1 MDEQGQIITDF
12 FNRWTNSSLIEIVI
26 SAIVAILILIIGRWV
41 ARLLTTAFEKALQR
55 TEVDETLVNF
65 LRQIV
70 YYSLLGVVFIIVLA
84 YLGIPTTS
92 LVAILGAV
100 TLAIGF
106 AMQDTLGNLAS
117 GILIIFLKT
126 YKVGDMVEIGDQ
138 FGTVRAVG
146 FFHTELRTP
155 DSKLLLVPNSD
166 VMDGNIIN
174 YSKMDWI
181 RVDMTFGIGYDDD
194 LRHAKKILHEI
205 IAGDERITTD
215 PPPIIGVQE
224 LGDNSV
230 NLAVRPYV
238 KLDDFLNVRFDI
250 IEQVKLRFDEEGI
263 SIPYPQRDV
272 HLMGAQPSANGS
284 S

>member
-106 AMQDTLGNLAS
+106 AMQDTLANLAS